1 MNEKLN
7 VLSLREQVYQY
18 LREQMH
24 SARFL
29 PGSTINIGE
38 IAKRLGISKTPLRDA
53 LIQLEVEG
61 FVSILPR
68 RGVLVNELS
77 LQDVK
82 NAYAIAGA
90 LEASVIMDC
99 FHLISP
105 AHIAEMQALNERM
118 LADIESGDFSHYYES
133 NLAFHNVYL
142 ELSDNEALQRLLL
155 PLKQRLYDFPRKSY
169 IREWELRNC
178 KEHEQ
183 FIEMIKTGQRMEAAN
198 LMKDVHWSYH
208 VQKEYIRAFH
218 LLATEEIAVE
228 RSTRLKAKEE
238 PFPASLM
245 AAEEGPVF
253 ARP

>member
-18 LREQMH
+18 LREHMH
-24 SARFL
+24 SGRFL

-68 RGVLVNELS
+68 RGVLVNELL

-90 LEASVIMDC
+90 LEASVIMDR
-99 FHLISP
+99 FEFID
-105 AHIAEMQALNERM
+105 AVHIEKMQGLNDRM
-118 LADIESGDFSHYYES
+118 LADIESGDFSDYYET

-142 ELSDNEALQRLLL
+142 ELSDNMALQRLLL

-169 IREWELRNC
+169 VREWEKRNC
-178 KEHEQ
+178 REHAQ
-183 FIEMIKTGQRMEAAN
+183 FIEMVKAKDRMGAAN
-198 LMKDVHWSYH
+198 LMKDVHWSYG
-208 VQKEYIRAFH
+208 VQQEFIREFH

-228 RSTRLKAKEE
+228 RSSRQRALEE
-238 PFPASLM
+238 PFQPGVSM
-245 AAEEGPVF
+245 NFG
-253 ARP
+253 

>member
-18 LREQMH
+18 LREHMH
-24 SARFL
+24 SGRFL

-68 RGVLVNELS
+68 RGVLVNELT

-90 LEASVIMDC
+90 LEASVIVDC
-99 FHLISP
+99 FDLIES
-105 AHIAEMQALNERM
+105 AHIEQMQTLNDRM
-118 LADIESGDFSHYYES
+118 LADIESGDFSGYYET
-133 NLAFHNVYL
+133 NLAFHDVYL
-142 ELSDNEALQRLLL
+142 ELSDNAALQRLLL
-155 PLKQRLYDFPRKSY
+155 PIKQRLYDFPRKSY

-183 FIEMIKTGQRMEAAN
+183 FIEMLKSGDRMGAAN
-198 LMKDVHWSYH
+198 LMKDVHWSYG
-208 VQKEYIRAFH
+208 VQKEYIKAFH

-228 RSTRLKAKEE
+228 RSTRQKALQEQSQE
-238 PFPASLM
+238 
-245 AAEEGPVF
+245 AATMMLG
-253 ARP
+253 